1 MAAVPVEISVI
12 PSRAYRRG
20 AGKKVKVCIIPLH
33 TEKRIIYPPSFVIPS
48 NPFIIEVSMMT
59 PRGGRR
65 DTSFLCFVRWLSFF
79 CILTGRAEK

>member
-48 NPFIIEVSMMT
+48 NPFIIEVYEYGNSTDKFTCRMEGK
-59 PRGGRR
+59 P
-65 DTSFLCFVRWLSFF
+65 
-79 CILTGRAEK
+79 